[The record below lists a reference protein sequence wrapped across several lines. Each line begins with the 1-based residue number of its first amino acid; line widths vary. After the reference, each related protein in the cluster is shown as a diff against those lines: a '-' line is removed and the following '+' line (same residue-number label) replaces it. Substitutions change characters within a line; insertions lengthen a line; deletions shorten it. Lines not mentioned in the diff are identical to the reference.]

1 MADTAM
7 AALAEFVHRRA
18 RRARARVLIRWTSCS
33 RPATVHADIGTTANI
48 YAHPDTTDLE
58 AALRARGEDYGMASR
73 NRSDR
78 NRAFCGEYGGGGN
91 RTRVPRCFGESVYV
105 CIRFF

>member
-1 MADTAM
+1 M
-7 AALAEFVHRRA
+7 
-18 RRARARVLIRWTSCS
+18 
-33 RPATVHADIGTTANI
+33 HADIGTTANI

-91 RTRVPRCFGESVYV
+91 RTRVRSRTVKSLSKHSLPLDFASRPVGRRTYRLAS
-105 CIRFF
+105 RS